1 MMLIYV
7 FIQKASVGKKSQFQT
22 PPHSPEKAEK
32 KKKIPQ
38 GLFND
43 AS

>member
-1 MMLIYV
+1 MVLIYV
-7 FIQKASVGKKSQFQT
+7 FIQKASVGKKSQ
-22 PPHSPEKAEK
+22 PHSPEKAE

>member
-32 KKKIPQ
+32 KIPQ